1 MKTPTMVNL
10 GKDNKSLTDKIFT
23 IKSKNQKVK
32 I

>member
-1 MKTPTMVNL
+1 MKTTSIVNL

-23 IKSKNQKVK
+23 IKSKNQKEK